1 MKNNKGWKSKLA
13 RWFKDTDW
21 SVVFGIFCLALIL
34 GIAFGIPAVQSCEN
48 KDKPQEEQM
57 RTEEFTYKGHQYIKF
72 KGHDMLGTGSVV
84 HDPDCKCQMKKD
96 SI

>member
-1 MKNNKGWKSKLA
+1 MK
-13 RWFKDTDW
+13 WFKDTDW
-21 SVVFGIFCLALIL
+21 SFVGLMILTVLLIGGIFGYA
-34 GIAFGIPAVQSCEN
+34 AYVNE
-48 KDKPQEEQM
+48 KDKQKSAEEKL

-84 HDPDCKCQMKKD
+84 HDPNCECRIAKD